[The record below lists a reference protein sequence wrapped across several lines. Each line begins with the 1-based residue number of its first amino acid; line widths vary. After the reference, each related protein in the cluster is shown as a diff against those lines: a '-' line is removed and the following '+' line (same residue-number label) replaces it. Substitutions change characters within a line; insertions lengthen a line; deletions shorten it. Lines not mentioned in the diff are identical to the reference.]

1 MTDLAALFALPP
13 VQRGFAGSLIAGAG
27 LPIAGLWLLGLN
39 LIPFRFAIMHVAL
52 LGVTLGMLAGV
63 APVAVAVA
71 LCALAGAGLTP
82 FAARPEG
89 LAGPIG
95 LLMTVA
101 IALALLTL
109 SIAGVNANAAF
120 ELLWGSVLAMTDAD
134 LLLLA
139 VVAAVLIG
147 FQLAWRK
154 PLRVLLH
161 DRDLAI
167 CSGIP
172 VQMLTLAMLVVAAV
186 GIAAAIRLTGALLV
200 DAVTLLPAI
209 AARNLGRSF
218 DGMTAWAVG
227 IGLSGTLA
235 GFLITLAVD
244 LPPGPVLI
252 LTMSAITLASYAY
265 GRNR

>member
-1 MTDLAALFALPP
+1 VTDFGVLFSLPP
-13 VQRGFAGSLIAGAG
+13 VQRGFAASLIAGAG
-27 LPIAGLWLLGLN
+27 LPVAGLWLLGLN

-52 LGVTLGMLAGV
+52 LGVTLGLLAGV
-63 APVAVAVA
+63 APLAVAVT

-101 IALALLTL
+101 IAVALLTL

-120 ELLWGSVLAMTDAD
+120 ELLWGSVLAISNAD

-139 VVAAVLIG
+139 VVAAALIG
-147 FQLAWRK
+147 FQLVWRK

-172 VQMLTLAMLVVAAV
+172 AQTLTLAMLVIAAV
-186 GIAAAIRLTGALLV
+186 GIAAGIRLTGALLV

-209 AARNLGRSF
+209 AARNLARSF
-218 DGMTAWAVG
+218 GGMTAWA
-227 IGLSGTLA
+227 IGLGLFGSLA
-235 GFLITLAVD
+235 GFLLTLAVD
-244 LPPGPVLI
+244 LPPGPVMI
-252 LTMSAITLASYAY
+252 LTMSAITLASYAF
-265 GRNR
+265 GRDR